1 MAETIESQIQLEML
15 SYPHSRSGLVALTVV
30 QSAISTHSQAVRNI
44 VHYKGE
50 LTVMSPMRDSELVET
65 SFVNTV
71 LPRSTTI
78 KKTKTF

>member
-1 MAETIESQIQLEML
+1 ML

-71 LPRSTTI
+71 LPRSTTM
-78 KKTKTF
+78 KKTKTFLDHLLCTLGW